1 MSQLNTL
8 MAIFAVVAAAGII
21 GTVAVVF
28 LATAESAD
36 AWHSVFGSKKECTNY
51 MKRHY
56 GNTIAQAN
64 FICQKVIAHW

>member
-1 MSQLNTL
+1 

-36 AWHSVFGSKKECTNY
+36 AWHVIFASKKECTTFF
-51 MKRHY
+51 KAG
-56 GNTIAQAN
+56 GNTSVQAN
-64 FICQKVIAHW
+64 FVCQKLIPHE